1 MNRQEEPEWDPMTV
15 GFIVY
20 VVCTPW
26 LFLGAE
32 VLVNLLNR

>member
-1 MNRQEEPEWDPMTV
+1 MNRQEEPWDPMTV
-15 GFIVY
+15 AFIVY

-26 LFLGAE
+26 LLLGAE